1 MTTST
6 HSTFRR
12 SQGAFFAALIIL
24 FMSTATYAGCS
35 KSDTQT
41 PATNSNSQT
50 IDPNQPMSSAS
61 TTPES
66 GQPQASQPA
75 AQAAAPAPTPMP
87 PPMES
92 PQHKPGKFGDTVVTA
107 SGLEY
112 VDLVVGKGASPV
124 KGQTITVNYTGKL
137 TNGKTFDSN
146 VDPDFHHPQ
155 PFSTAIG
162 VGRVIPA
169 WDEGMLSM
177 KVGGKRR
184 LICPP
189 NLAYGSRGAGA
200 SIPPNSTLIFD
211 VELLKVQ

>member
-1 MTTST
+1 MKNST
-6 HSTFRR
+6 LSTIRR
-12 SQGAFFAALIIL
+12 SQGAFFAALLSLSI
-24 FMSTATYAGCS
+24 SAVSYAGCA
-35 KSDTQT
+35 KSDNSQT
-41 PATNSNSQT
+41 PATNSQT
-50 IDPNQPMSSAS
+50 IDQNQPMSSAS
-61 TTPES
+61 ATPQS
-66 GQPQASQPA
+66 GQSSAPTATP
-75 AQAAAPAPTPMP
+75 APAP
-87 PPMES
+87 EVA
-92 PQHKPGKFGDTVVTA
+92 GKAGDTVTTA
-107 SGLEY
+107 SGLQY
-112 VDLVVGKGASPV
+112 IDMTVGTGAAPV

-146 VDPDFHHPQ
+146 VDPAFGHVQ

-162 VGRVIPA
+162 VGRVIAA

-200 SIPPNSTLIFD
+200 AVPPNATLIFD

>member
-1 MTTST
+1 MKTTI
-6 HSTFRR
+6 RR
-12 SQGAFFAALIIL
+12 SKGAVIAALISL
-24 FMSTATYAGCS
+24 SMSSAAFAGCA

-41 PATNSNSQT
+41 PAANSNSQS

-61 TTPES
+61 TTPQS
-66 GQPQASQPA
+66 GQPQTSQPA
-75 AQAAAPAPTPMP
+75 AQPATPAPTAT
-87 PPMES
+87 EVT
-92 PQHKPGKFGDTVVTA
+92 PGKSGDTITTA
-107 SGLEY
+107 SGLKY
-112 VDLVVGKGASPV
+112 IDTKVGTGASPV
-124 KGQTITVNYTGKL
+124 KGQTITVNYTGTL
-137 TNGKTFDSN
+137 LNGKTFDSN
-146 VDPDFHHPQ
+146 VDPAFGHVS

-177 KVGGKRR
+177 KIGGKRR